1 MTYLELLSKGW
12 NIIPGEIHHLER
24 GIELLSTT
32 AFQVPYIV
40 FTSNL
45 TFLHEN
51 KQKNVLQPLYKSYF
65 YFCHICPRGIC
76 YIIYLTEL

>member
-51 KQKNVLQPLYKSYF
+51 KQKNVYNNSINPTSIF
-65 YFCHICPRGIC
+65 A
-76 YIIYLTEL
+76 IYAQEVYVTLSI